1 MKKIYIQLLLTLV
14 GVFSISI
21 QAQTLQTV
29 DGDEFLTNPD
39 GTYTELEPVLS
50 GRCSGCEVPDLN
62 FNWSNSFDAAV
73 ANETY
78 IRRAADKKASEWYD
92 RQKVIIEDFLENKF
106 RRQFSSFNEAKDY
119 AFIDFEYEN
128 KVINVN
134 PVVSAKNSDKR
145 QRALKKTVH
154 IKGLKALKIRELEVK
169 GGNINNSLYPDFEV
183 NGTPLKDLKSTTDV
197 TAAYNNL
204 LNQFVDNTWKGFE
217 SGYIAKILGIPFNDK
232 VLKTKNNYYG
242 SLGTWDK
249 LDFMQFML
257 NYDQLVNRPSPI
269 LWTEEERRLFEKYYD
284 KINTVTAT
292 YVDNYVNANKSN
304 DMSLFHP
311 NYWEI
316 IWKRDYGSNLFAI
329 NEAKSKH
336 QELKDKELRI
346 LINSTSLNATSTID
360 YLVSLL
366 KITDQD
372 ELQWL
377 NDHPEKGDEFLKK
390 INDAK
395 IADKNMPPPVPGEL
409 SFPPDYNEQLALSSI
424 DRELAEGAIIGGL
437 VRELEFTDANQKKWL
452 YEHKTEANN
461 FIDFANNHRIN
472 DKITDKA
479 NAYIKGQVELET
491 LTQDSNRNWKPST
504 GIIANNPHLK
514 YTHSDRDT
522 YRAYFKLEDGTII
535 VTSGLE
541 QTLTA
546 SGDLTNKYHLE
557 NTGNDFGE
565 FYYIKLPGQPF
576 AEMLFNPENLADE
589 LKDLFALAGKDIGVS
604 LGRYVLPVE
613 DIKILIDGKDF
624 DGQDVARWQAAG
636 GILLTVVPGGKVVG
650 AGAKVLRPIIKVTK
664 ETNVWRVVIKNGSKT
679 YTRIVRELTEETLA
693 HFDRYAPGTKDLIE
707 EALRTGKYI
716 DTTINDAAEVIA
728 DISTKKGRTLTWTEV
743 KALFER
749 GRNFNRKASEV
760 YRYNEVT
767 LTTGKRLD
775 TYIPNTAIIS
785 RKATTLSNIK
795 PSTFKSYL
803 QELINKYPRG
813 AAINAPKFG
822 NLFKGQTLKGDY
834 FLEIPLSNKTFFE
847 NNAIFQKVLSDFNS
861 ANNVIVKIKYLAE

>member
-14 GVFSISI
+14 GIFGI
-21 QAQTLQTV
+21 QAQTLQIV
-29 DGDEFLTNPD
+29 DGDEFLTNPN
-39 GTYTELEPVLS
+39 GTYSELKPILAGTCVE
-50 GRCSGCEVPDLN
+50 CQVPDLN

-73 ANETY
+73 ANENY
-78 IRRAADKKASEWYD
+78 IRRAADKKLREWYD
-92 RQKVIIEDFLENKF
+92 RQKLIVEDFLENKYH
-106 RRQFSSFNEAKDY
+106 RQFSSFNEAKDY

-128 KVINVN
+128 MVVNVN

-145 QRALKKTVH
+145 QRARKKTVH
-154 IKGLKALKIRELEVK
+154 IKGLKALKIREAEIK
-169 GGNINNSLYPDFEV
+169 AGNINRPLYPDFEV
-183 NGTPLKDLKSTTDV
+183 NGTPLKDLKSTAAV
-197 TAAYNNL
+197 TTAYNNL

-217 SGYIAKILGIPFNDK
+217 SGYITKILGLPFNNK
-232 VLKTKNNYYG
+232 VLKTKNSYYG

-316 IWKRDYGSNLFAI
+316 IWKRDYNGSLFTTKA
-329 NEAKSKH
+329 AKDKH
-336 QELKDKELRI
+336 KELKQKELSR
-346 LINSTSLNATSTID
+346 LISSTSMNATFTID

-366 KITDQD
+366 KITDKDQ
-372 ELQWL
+372 LQWL
-377 NDHPEKGDEFLKK
+377 NDNPSKGDEFVKE
-390 INDAK
+390 INEAKQKDA
-395 IADKNMPPPVPGEL
+395 DMPPPIPGEL
-409 SFPPDYNEQLALSSI
+409 SFPPDHHQQLAQWDI
-424 DRELAEGAIIGGL
+424 RTELVEGAKVVVL
-437 VRELEFTDANQKKWL
+437 LKELGITDKNQKDWL
-452 YEHKTEANN
+452 YDNKIAANN